1 MDTDV
6 PRDLVFRELRGRMD
20 RRRFLGVAGATS
32 LSAVLAAC
40 GASAGPASGKKNGK
54 AWAKAPVTFVFLDT
68 QDPSHLDPALED
80 EFDSFNMIRNVY
92 DPLVWTDEA
101 RSKLVPWLATSWES
115 SSDGLTHTFHLRS
128 GVTFHDGSSLDASA
142 VKLSLDRYK
151 AIGAPGEG
159 YLLADM
165 ASVTVVDPT
174 TVQVRM
180 STPDTWFPAHVTKFP
195 IMSGQ
200 AITQNRT
207 ASDPWAQTYFA
218 SHAVGCGAYKF
229 VSWQKGV
236 AITLEKNASW
246 WRGWQ
251 PGSIDKVIIK
261 PTPESSTRVELI
273 ESGQADFCTEWA
285 VGDAVTVGGKS
296 GFTLRKYKTYD
307 TDPIVYYNQKK
318 PPFDNVKVRQAL
330 QYAFDY
336 EAMGRYFQGYSSGMA
351 GPFPPFYPNA
361 DRSLTLFKQDVSKA
375 KSMLH
380 AAGVSP
386 SSLDIT
392 YMAASGYDDLVTAGT
407 IVQSSLKEVGVKVSV
422 QQLPF
427 PQIEAAYSNAS
438 TAAMMTAIY
447 NSPFTLDPTQFLSS
461 FLPTNST
468 SIFSNYNNP
477 AVANLINKI
486 EATADKSE
494 QQTLLNQVQ
503 KQIRDDAPCIFG
515 ATPET
520 LIPVPD
526 FVHGYVMQTTDY
538 RFPCLFYLLRVIEH

>member
-6 PRDLVFRELRGRMD
+6 PRDRALRGLRAPID
-20 RRRFLGVAGATS
+20 RRRFLGIAGATS
-32 LSAVLAAC
+32 LTAVLAAC
-40 GASAGPASGKKNGK
+40 GAGTTTAGKTGKG
-54 AWAKAPVTFVFLDT
+54 WAKAPITFVFLDT

-101 RSKLVPWLATSWES
+101 ESKLMPWLATSWES

-128 GVTFHDGSSLDASA
+128 GVKFHDGSSLDADA

-159 YLLADM
+159 YLLDDM
-165 ASVTVVDPT
+165 ASVAVLDPM
-174 TVQVRM
+174 TVQVTM

-218 SHAVGCGAYKF
+218 SHAVGCGAYQF

-236 AITLEKNASW
+236 AITLEKNQSW
-246 WRGWQ
+246 WKGWQ
-251 PGSIDKVIIK
+251 AGSIDKVIIK

-285 VGDAVTVGGKS
+285 VGDAVTVGAKS
-296 GFTLRKYKTYD
+296 GFTLNKYRTYD

-318 PPFDNVKVRQAL
+318 PPFDNVKVRLAL

-361 DRSLTLFKQDVSKA
+361 DKSLPLYKQDLSKA

-380 AAGVSP
+380 EAGVDP
-386 SSLDIT
+386 SSLDIS

-407 IVQSSLKEVGVKVSV
+407 IVQSSFKEIGVKVSV

-427 PQIEAAYSNAS
+427 PQIEAAYSSAS
-438 TAAMMTAIY
+438 TAAAMTAIY

-468 SIFSNYNNP
+468 SIFSNYNSP
-477 AVANLINKI
+477 QVSDLINKI
-486 EATADKSE
+486 EATANKAE

-503 KQIRDDAPCIFG
+503 VQIRDDAPCIFG

-526 FVHGYVMQTTDY
+526 FIKGYVMQTTDY
-538 RFPCLFYLLRVIEH
+538 RFPCLFYLLRIEEH